1 MEQNGILA
9 SMRGT
14 KYVTTPA
21 EVPGLISPWWNVW
34 NFPKVVSYKNKN
46 IYVQSDWKLSYII
59 HILCLNS

>member
-34 NFPKVVSYKNKN
+34 NFPKVV
-46 IYVQSDWKLSYII
+46 
-59 HILCLNS
+59 HIKIKTYMYNQTGNLVT